1 MKSINKVTLI
11 GHCGKQPEVRYTQ
24 SGAPVANFSLATNES
39 WTSKTGERQDTT
51 EWHRIVAWGKLAEIC
66 QEYVHKGSY
75 LYIEGKIQTRSY
87 DDRDG
92 VKRYIT
98 EIKAMVFRIPNPKRI
113 KPGIRKFR
121 KVPCIIST
129 GMSMSLPSGAII
141 SILPPARQP
150 AAS

>member
-1 MKSINKVTLI
+1 LI

-24 SGAPVANFSLATNES
+24 SGSPVANFSLATNES

-51 EWHRIVAWGKLAEIC
+51 EWHRVVAWGKLAEIC

-98 EIKAMVFRIPNPKRI
+98 EIKAMEIGLLDR
-113 KPGIRKFR
+113 KPGLESAGGEPPID
-121 KVPCIIST
+121 T
-129 GMSMSLPSGAII
+129 
-141 SILPPARQP
+141 LPPESGGGDDEVP
-150 AAS
+150 F

>member
-1 MKSINKVTLI
+1 MKSINKVTLS

-24 SGAPVANFSLATNES
+24 SGSPVANFSLATNES

-51 EWHRIVAWGKLAEIC
+51 EWHRVVAWGKLAEIC

-98 EIKAMVFRIPNPKRI
+98 EIKAMEIGLLDR
-113 KPGIRKFR
+113 KPGLESAGGEPPID
-121 KVPCIIST
+121 T
-129 GMSMSLPSGAII
+129 
-141 SILPPARQP
+141 LPPESGGGDDEVP
-150 AAS
+150 F

>member
-24 SGAPVANFSLATNES
+24 SGSPVANFSLATNES

-98 EIKAMVFRIPNPKRI
+98 EIKAMEIGLLDR
-113 KPGIRKFR
+113 KPGLESAGGEPPID
-121 KVPCIIST
+121 T
-129 GMSMSLPSGAII
+129 
-141 SILPPARQP
+141 LPPETGGGDDEVP
-150 AAS
+150 F

>member
-11 GHCGKQPEVRYTQ
+11 GHCGKPPEVRYTQ
-24 SGAPVANFSLATNES
+24 SGSPVANFSLATNES

-98 EIKAMVFRIPNPKRI
+98 EIKAMEIGLLDR
-113 KPGIRKFR
+113 KPGLESAGGEPPIDTLPQESGGGDDE
-121 KVPCIIST
+121 VPF
-129 GMSMSLPSGAII
+129 
-141 SILPPARQP
+141 
-150 AAS
+150 

>member
-24 SGAPVANFSLATNES
+24 SGSPVANFSLATNES

-98 EIKAMVFRIPNPKRI
+98 EIKAMEIGLLDR
-113 KPGIRKFR
+113 KPGLESAGGEPPIDTLPQESGGGDDE
-121 KVPCIIST
+121 VPF
-129 GMSMSLPSGAII
+129 
-141 SILPPARQP
+141 
-150 AAS
+150 

>member
-24 SGAPVANFSLATNES
+24 SGSPVANFSLATNES

-98 EIKAMVFRIPNPKRI
+98 EIKAMEVGLLDR
-113 KPGIRKFR
+113 KPGLESAGGEPPID
-121 KVPCIIST
+121 T
-129 GMSMSLPSGAII
+129 
-141 SILPPARQP
+141 LPPESGGGDDEVP
-150 AAS
+150 F

>member
-24 SGAPVANFSLATNES
+24 SGSPVANFSLATNES

-98 EIKAMVFRIPNPKRI
+98 EIKAMEIGLLDR
-113 KPGIRKFR
+113 KPGLESAGGEPPID
-121 KVPCIIST
+121 T
-129 GMSMSLPSGAII
+129 LPSETGGGDDEV
-141 SILPPARQP
+141 PF
-150 AAS
+150 